1 VDKFDLVL
9 QASDSPKTRIRDHVR
24 GLILSGEL
32 SAGEK
37 LPSMPVLARLWK
49 THVPTVHAAFQDLH
63 REGLTIPRQG
73 KGIFVAERKRKL
85 DNVAVYTTVEALS
98 DPTMWFR
105 RSVVNEVNTILRARG
120 ATTRTWVDPRPH
132 EERDQTFRELEDL
145 AHKGEIQGLIMLAI
159 KPEYA
164 DWTQTLP
171 IATSCI
177 GSLSLPTTV
186 RSDQR
191 TMIELAIG
199 RLAEQGC
206 RSVGMILAYHPGYSD
221 AGTSPSRK
229 SPPVILQAFI
239 ETAGKY
245 GLEIRNSWIRMP
257 EKGTSVRNYEQAEF
271 AYREFHALWAQD
283 EHPDGLIVDPD
294 TGVEGA
300 ITAILERRVDIPRE
314 LKVVFHRN
322 ENHRFICPFP
332 ASFVTTSEREYAEAL
347 VQQLERQLNGEPCQ
361 AIFIP
366 HRLSTEFSTAS
377 CGGFSSLPSPAR
389 CSFWP
394 ERL

>member
-1 VDKFDLVL
+1 MEKFDLIL

-32 SAGEK
+32 VAGEK

-63 REGLTIPRQG
+63 KEGLTIPRQG

-85 DNVAVYTTVEALS
+85 ANVAVYTTVEALS

-105 RSVVNEVNTILRARG
+105 RSVVNEVNNLLRARG

-132 EERDQTFRELEDL
+132 EEREETFHELEDL
-145 AHKGEIQGLIMLAI
+145 ARRGEIEGLIMLAI

-164 DWTQTLP
+164 EWTQTLP

-177 GSLSLPTTV
+177 GSFNMPTAV

-191 TMIELAIG
+191 TMIELAVA

-206 RSVGMILAYHPGYSD
+206 RSLGMILAYHPGYPDERSTP
-221 AGTSPSRK
+221 GRK
-229 SPPVILQAFI
+229 SSPLILQTFI

-245 GLEIRNSWIRMP
+245 GLEIRNPWIRMP
-257 EKGTSVRNYEQAEF
+257 EKGQSIRNYDQAEF
-271 AYREFHALWAQD
+271 AYREFHALWSLD
-283 EHPDGLIVDPD
+283 ERPEGLIVDPD

-300 ITAILERRVDIPRE
+300 ITAILERRVNIPEE

-332 ASFVTTSEREYAEAL
+332 ASFVTTSERAYAEAL
-347 VQQLERQLNGEPCQ
+347 VGQLEHQLNGEVCKP
-361 AIFIP
+361 IFIP
-366 HRLSTEFSTAS
+366 YQLSTEFPTAS
-377 CGGFSSLPSPAR
+377 CGGFSSLPPN
-389 CSFWP
+389 P
-394 ERL
+394 